1 MRVVA
6 GGFNGEILGGA
17 GHVAALHERAGEVR
31 PELRVLGVEPGG
43 LPQRLE
49 GVVGM
54 PFRVERRGQPLE
66 LIDRRRA
73 LPRAREITSGNVD
86 GEQTLTNL
94 FVVRADECGLAQYLD
109 SVSLAAF
116 RRELGCDLLEVGE
129 GALRVADFAAGP
141 RRIGARLE
149 VRRIETAEAN
159 PDLRGAALS
168 SRYAHSTAASS
179 RIAATISRLTGPSGP
194 ASQTVSAG
202 PSSAPAEPRAS
213 ASSPWLAAIS
223 APWMSAC
230 S

>member
-1 MRVVA
+1 LRVVA
-6 GGFNGEILGGA
+6 GGFNGELLGGA

-49 GVVGM
+49 GVFGM

-86 GEQTLTNL
+86 GEQTLANL
-94 FVVRADECGLAQYLD
+94 FVVRTEECGLTQYFD
-109 SVSLAAF
+109 GVGLAAF
-116 RRELGCDLLEVGE
+116 RRELGCDLLEVAE

-141 RRIGARLE
+141 RRIGARLD

-159 PDLRGAALS
+159 PDLRGAALV
-168 SRYAHSTAASS
+168 ATATPPFGDGVQ
-179 RIAATISRLTGPSGP
+179 IAAGVG
-194 ASQTVSAG
+194 
-202 PSSAPAEPRAS
+202 E
-213 ASSPWLAAIS
+213 
-223 APWMSAC
+223 
-230 S
+230 